1 MCHSF
6 ANHPSCQSLDE
17 VGLSGQRP
25 EDFRRPTDLG
35 NIHWGRNFPKPRN
48 YHCTKPYLC
57 LVTNSYSDK
66 LILRRIQYFIT

>member
-35 NIHWGRNFPKPRN
+35 NIHWGRNFLKP
-48 YHCTKPYLC
+48 
-57 LVTNSYSDK
+57 
-66 LILRRIQYFIT
+66 